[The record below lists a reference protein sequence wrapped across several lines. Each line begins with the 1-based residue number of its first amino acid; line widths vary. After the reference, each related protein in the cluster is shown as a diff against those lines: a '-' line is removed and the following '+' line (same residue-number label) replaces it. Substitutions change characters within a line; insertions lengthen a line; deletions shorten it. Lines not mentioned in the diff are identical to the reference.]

1 MRKILHS
8 RLPQR
13 WAHRVSPVLVE
24 VAVGIVAA
32 LVMVYLRILLAGFTS
47 ERAPYALNFL
57 AVVLATLIAG
67 WRSGLLTLVIAQGL
81 VWYFIVPPTWSFAIQ
96 GTERIGG
103 LAIATFSQG
112 IILLILGLYQREI
125 DKGVAERERRM
136 ELQEHALRE
145 IDHRTRNNYS
155 TVLALIQLQ
164 TQRAKEPNVK
174 DALQQ
179 VSDRIQAIAGA
190 SDRLAMRSGDLDRI
204 RLQDHL
210 CELVDQIER
219 GMARDGIEVECD
231 VDAVSASADAA
242 TSISIIV
249 NELVTNAIKH
259 AFNGERPGSVWVRG
273 KAGATFELTVE
284 DDGRGIAS
292 SRRSDRSGLGTKLVE
307 SFVRQLDAKHEV
319 VSTES
324 GTTHRLFIPDLG

>member
-1 MRKILHS
+1 
-8 RLPQR
+8 
-13 WAHRVSPVLVE
+13 
-24 VAVGIVAA
+24 
-32 LVMVYLRILLAGFTS
+32 
-47 ERAPYALNFL
+47 
-57 AVVLATLIAG
+57 
-67 WRSGLLTLVIAQGL
+67 
-81 VWYFIVPPTWSFAIQ
+81 
-96 GTERIGG
+96 
-103 LAIATFSQG
+103 
-112 IILLILGLYQREI
+112 LLILGLYQREI
-125 DKGVAERERRM
+125 DKGVAERDRRM
-136 ELQEHALRE
+136 ELQEQALRE

-164 TQRAKEPNVK
+164 TQRTKEPKVK

-179 VSDRIQAIAGA
+179 VGDRIQAIAGA
-190 SDRLAMRSGDLDRI
+190 SDRLAIRSGDLDRI

-259 AFNGERPGSVWVRG
+259 AFNGESPGSVWVRG